1 MARAQDGGFGRGELD
16 RASLPVE
23 RGRDINPQPYRV
35 GFEQVM
41 DSLGARYPLEDKLAE
56 SKASEGE
63 YLFGEEETTVASI
76 PARLHGV
83 LLGPRAKAYV
93 GREDGRNTS
102 LDEDKSYLCA
112 DCGASM
118 TITGSLANTT
128 NVVEKSVVV
137 DMAESGK
144 DMRSTHS
151 CMKTYF
157 IKNRSGET
165 TSITTPALYV
175 KSVNQDLLSGK
186 ACNKIGIRIILD
198 ADPDIAGLYPLD
210 KDNKPRLDDSIP
222 FISEPTDLFSLKI
235 EELDWRKFHEM
246 NGFGLWH

>member
-1 MARAQDGGFGRGELD
+1 
-16 RASLPVE
+16 
-23 RGRDINPQPYRV
+23 
-35 GFEQVM
+35 M
-41 DSLGARYPLEDKLAE
+41 DSLGARYPLEGKLTE
-56 SKASEGE
+56 SKASEGDH
-63 YLFGEEETTVASI
+63 LFGEEETTVVTI
-76 PARLHGV
+76 PARLHEL

-93 GREDGRNTS
+93 GRKDEKGTS
-102 LDEDKSYLCA
+102 PDEDKSHLCA

-128 NVVEKSVVV
+128 DVVEKSVIV

-144 DMRSTHS
+144 EMRSTHS

-165 TSITTPALYV
+165 ISITTPALYV

-198 ADPDIAGLYPLD
+198 EDPDISGLYPLD
-210 KDNKPRLDDSIP
+210 KDKQQRLEDSIP
-222 FISEPTDLFSLKI
+222 FISEPTDLFLLKL
-235 EELDWRKFHEM
+235 EELDWRKFYEM
-246 NGFGLWH
+246 NGFGLWHRRPMHCTNRNI